1 MFGWIIQLLASPVLN
16 TLTRMY
22 EKKLEAGNTAGAQA
36 VEVTKATLLAEIEA
50 RKEARA
56 IIIAEQGQWWTS
68 LPRAVVQYSFAIF
81 VFKVVVYDNVL
92 GLGTTDPLG
101 GDVAIWAGWVMGLW
115 FGGRTVEKV
124 ASTIWA
130 RRR

>member
-1 MFGWIIQLLASPVLN
+1 M
-16 TLTRMY
+16 
-22 EKKLEAGNTAGAQA
+22 
-36 VEVTKATLLAEIEA
+36 TKAALLAEIEA
-50 RKEARA
+50 RKEAKA
-56 IIIAEQGQWWTS
+56 IIIAEQGRWWTS

-101 GDVAIWAGWVMGLW
+101 GDVAVWAGWVMGLW

-124 ASTIWA
+124 AQTIW

>member
-1 MFGWIIQLLASPVLN
+1 MFAWLAQWLTAPIINGFLAA
-16 TLTRMY
+16 Y
-22 EKKLEAGNTAGAQA
+22 QKKLDASNTAGQQA
-36 VEVTKATLLAEIEA
+36 VDVTKAALLAEIEA
-50 RKEARA
+50 RKEAKA
-56 IIIAEQGQWWTS
+56 IIIAEQGRWWTS

-101 GDVAIWAGWVMGLW
+101 GDVAVWAGWVMGLW

-124 ASTIWA
+124 AQTIW

>member
-1 MFGWIIQLLASPVLN
+1 MFAWIIQLLASPVLN

-22 EKKLEAGNTAGAQA
+22 EKKLAAANTTGAQA
-36 VEVTKATLLAEIEA
+36 VEITRAALLAEIEA
-50 RKEARA
+50 RKQAQA
-56 IIIAEQGQWWTS
+56 IIIAEQGRWWTS

-101 GDVAIWAGWVMGLW
+101 GDVAVWAGWVMALW

-124 ASTIWA
+124 AQTIWG
-130 RRR
+130 RR